1 MGLAVTPAAWNSKA
15 SGPKRPE
22 PFCKALGS
30 RPRRRWG
37 RAPRGCWSFLSF
49 LDEEAG
55 SAWACPCTPAGRR
68 PGGGP
73 GLPRHRAPKA
83 GAQPAGAPHPSL
95 EQRAGAG
102 AGVSRPA
109 ASAAL
114 RCHGAAVAA
123 AQTSFWALFP
133 GHLELAARRPSP
145 APPGPHPQLGAAR
158 RLRALQALLLRAPW
172 RVSPLVPHSVGT
184 GPPTAHTGMWAHSP
198 HTCTQ
203 HMHACGHT
211 ARMCTQHIHACA
223 TLIAH
228 MLTATHSTV

>member
-55 SAWACPCTPAGRR
+55 SAWACPCTLAGRR

-109 ASAAL
+109 L
-114 RCHGAAVAA
+114 RCVAM
-123 AQTSFWALFP
+123 
-133 GHLELAARRPSP
+133 
-145 APPGPHPQLGAAR
+145 APPS
-158 RLRALQALLLRAPW
+158 LLLRLPSGPCSQDTSSSLPGVPPQPRLGPIPSWGLLGVSEPSRPCCCGRHGECPPWSHTVWAQAP
-172 RVSPLVPHSVGT
+172 P
-184 GPPTAHTGMWAHSP
+184 
-198 HTCTQ
+198 Q
-203 HMHACGHT
+203 HIQACGHT
-211 ARMCTQHIHACA
+211 HRTRAHSTCMHVGTQHACA
-223 TLIAH
+223 
-228 MLTATHSTV
+228 HSIYMRVQHS